1 LIKEGNFGPSEAI
14 ILITTTIVI
23 KVFFSSPVSLFIK
36 VGTAGWYATI
46 ISGLTA
52 MLGFTFIYRLLKR
65 FPGMDLV
72 DIYKE
77 SFGKVLGAVVTFLF
91 ALYLF
96 FVAESNLCEFNQT
109 MRVYVFTLSPNWYL
123 SGLFVISLFIISY
136 LGLESLARVSKL
148 LIVFVI
154 PGLLVILILAWSNYN
169 INNMFPILGY
179 GLDKTILHGVIRC
192 SAYGEVILL
201 AVYARNLQGTKFIKH
216 EGYFSLLISTIVI
229 SLILFTFTM
238 CYPYYRLQEMV
249 APMYNLTTLIQFGRF
264 FTRIDSIFLFIW
276 IIGSLIGVS
285 LLFYTSIWLYCK
297 VFRIND
303 KRPVI
308 LAGCVILFLIS
319 LLQIDIISVVTEN
332 IGFIRNFG
340 FIPYFIIP
348 LLALIVAV
356 IRRKKG
362 EGNETKSEAKAQT

>member
-1 LIKEGNFGPSEAI
+1 
-14 ILITTTIVI
+14 
-23 KVFFSSPVSLFIK
+23 
-36 VGTAGWYATI
+36 
-46 ISGLTA
+46 
-52 MLGFTFIYRLLKR
+52 
-65 FPGMDLV
+65 
-72 DIYKE
+72 
-77 SFGKVLGAVVTFLF
+77 
-91 ALYLF
+91 
-96 FVAESNLCEFNQT
+96 
-109 MRVYVFTLSPNWYL
+109 
-123 SGLFVISLFIISY
+123 
-136 LGLESLARVSKL
+136 
-148 LIVFVI
+148 
-154 PGLLVILILAWSNYN
+154 
-169 INNMFPILGY
+169 
-179 GLDKTILHGVIRC
+179 
-192 SAYGEVILL
+192 
-201 AVYARNLQGTKFIKH
+201 
-216 EGYFSLLISTIVI
+216 
-229 SLILFTFTM
+229 
-238 CYPYYRLQEMV
+238 MV